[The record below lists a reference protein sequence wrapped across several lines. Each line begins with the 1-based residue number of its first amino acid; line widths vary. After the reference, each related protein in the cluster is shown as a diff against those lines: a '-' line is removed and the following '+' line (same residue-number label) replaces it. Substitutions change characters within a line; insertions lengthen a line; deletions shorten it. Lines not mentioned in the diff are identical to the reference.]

1 MWQMEH
7 GNDIIEKATSE
18 ESEWKYDRERMKAM
32 SEITNIE
39 LLFGKDIVPVFA
51 ENEAYIPM
59 IQSIREGYKEMSVT
73 FPIVHLRDEISLSER
88 QYQVLIDGE
97 LTADE
102 TIGQITD
109 GTMTEILTKLSHAFC
124 DYYNAHT

>member
-1 MWQMEH
+1 
-7 GNDIIEKATSE
+7 
-18 ESEWKYDRERMKAM
+18 
-32 SEITNIE
+32 
-39 LLFGKDIVPVFA
+39 
-51 ENEAYIPM
+51 M
-59 IQSIREGYKEMSVT
+59 IVT
-73 FPIVHLRDEISLSER
+73 FPIVHFRDEISLSER